1 MDIKELMQLKIKLVE
16 EIYENTQNQMLVV
29 SKEDEEELLINL
41 IMSRANLIEQLN
53 NVNQKLSNIEL
64 SDDLK
69 ELNNSSN
76 IRIKE
81 IVEADAKILETIK
94 GLEISISDKLRNM
107 KKARNVVTKGYMNYA
122 GSEQQPAYYIDKK
135 K

>member
-16 EIYENTQNQMLVV
+16 EIYENTQNQILVV

-41 IMSRANLIEQLN
+41 IMSRADLIEQLN
-53 NVNQKLSNIEL
+53 NVNQKLSSVEL

-69 ELNNSSN
+69 ELNNTSN

-94 GLEISISDKLRNM
+94 GLEISVSDKLRNM

>member
-41 IMSRANLIEQLN
+41 IMSRADLIEQLN
-53 NVNQKLSNIEL
+53 NVTQKLNSIEL

-69 ELNNSSN
+69 ELDNTSNS
-76 IRIKE
+76 RIKE